1 MEESTNSTTTST
13 QTTPNEKPKRLY
25 PTSQLLIALE
35 SRVLKTYLWILNWG
49 WNVRY
54 LSKQFSKAIGLS
66 EDEVERCIQ
75 ALVDKKLVTVTNT
88 EQGFVLNPNAE
99 EHGKYFEVPF
109 GKALECDKITMA
121 EKATW
126 NKNAPIQKPKIED
139 LDADQIKALIVRL
152 KASLKE
158 KEQMKKFVKVTPSPS
173 EKLDDLPF

>member
-1 MEESTNSTTTST
+1 MTDTTST
-13 QTTPNEKPKRLY
+13 TNEKPKRLY
-25 PTSQLLIALE
+25 PPTQLIAALDAK
-35 SRVLKTYLWILNWG
+35 VLKTYLWITTWG

-54 LSKQFSKAIGLS
+54 YSKQFSKAIGIS

-75 ALVDKKLVTVTNT
+75 ALVDKKLITVTNT
-88 EQGFVLNPNAE
+88 EQGFVFNPNAE
-99 EHGKYFEVPF
+99 EHEKYFEMLFAQV
-109 GKALECDKITMA
+109 LEDDKIKMA

-158 KEQMKKFVKVTPSPS
+158 KEQMKKFVKVTPSPT
-173 EKLDDLPF
+173 EKFDDLPF

>member
-13 QTTPNEKPKRLY
+13 QTTSNEKPKRLY
-25 PTSQLLIALE
+25 PPTQLIAALDAE
-35 SRVLKTYLWILNWG
+35 VLKTYLWIITWG

-54 LSKQFSKAIGLS
+54 FSKQFSKAIGLS
-66 EDEVERCIQ
+66 EENVERCIQ
-75 ALVDKKLVTVTNT
+75 ALVDKGLITVANT
-88 EQGFVLNPNAE
+88 EQGFVFNPNAE
-99 EHGKYFEVPF
+99 EDEKYFKMPF
-109 GKALECDKITMA
+109 AQVLEGDKIKMA

-158 KEQMKKFVKVTPSPS
+158 KEQMKKFVKVTPSPT